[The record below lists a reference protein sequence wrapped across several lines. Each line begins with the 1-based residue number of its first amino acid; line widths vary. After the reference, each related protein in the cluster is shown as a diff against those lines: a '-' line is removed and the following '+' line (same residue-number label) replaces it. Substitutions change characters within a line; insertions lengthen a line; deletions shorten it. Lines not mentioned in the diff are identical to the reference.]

1 VCDDPPLSPDSAR
14 LVLRVCLSGGAVLPD
29 AAREDAEGLAMNPTF
44 AAMKKMQDCRHWRW
58 IQVISATYHIDLR
71 MQLQC
76 FDCGRRKYRN
86 W

>member
-1 VCDDPPLSPDSAR
+1 
-14 LVLRVCLSGGAVLPD
+14 
-29 AAREDAEGLAMNPTF
+29 MNPTF